1 MILKLAIEAI
11 VLVASIYL
19 LMVSVCI
26 VARMTPKTSH
36 VVRFT
41 IVVLGGVSF
50 MATLKTLTGQ
60 WQFCAVDLSHIV
72 AIFMCAVTIVTGL
85 QPPAIDKPTD

>member
-1 MILKLAIEAI
+1 MVLKLTVEAI

-19 LMVSVCI
+19 LMVSVCV

-36 VVRFT
+36 VIRFT

-50 MATLKTLTGQ
+50 MAALKTLTGQ
-60 WQFCAVDLSHIV
+60 WQFCAVDLSHIAAV
-72 AIFMCAVTIVTGL
+72 FMCAIAMLFNPRV
-85 QPPAIDKPTD
+85 PT

>member
-1 MILKLAIEAI
+1 MVLKLTVEAI

-19 LMVSVCI
+19 LMVSVRV

-36 VVRFT
+36 ITRFT

-60 WQFCAVDLSHIV
+60 WQFCAVDLSHIA
-72 AIFMCAVTIVTGL
+72 AIFMCAVAMLFNPRI
-85 QPPAIDKPTD
+85 PT

>member
-1 MILKLAIEAI
+1 MVLKLTVEAI

-19 LMVSVCI
+19 LTVSVCV

-36 VVRFT
+36 VIRFT

-60 WQFCAVDLSHIV
+60 WQFCAVDLSHIA
-72 AIFMCAVTIVTGL
+72 AIFMCAVAMLFNPRI
-85 QPPAIDKPTD
+85 PT

>member
-1 MILKLAIEAI
+1 MVLKLTVEAI

-19 LMVSVCI
+19 LMVSMCV
-26 VARMTPKTSH
+26 VARMTQKTSH
-36 VVRFT
+36 VTRFT

-60 WQFCAVDLSHIV
+60 WQFCAVDLSHIA
-72 AIFMCAVTIVTGL
+72 AIFMCAVTVLFNPRI
-85 QPPAIDKPTD
+85 PT

>member
-1 MILKLAIEAI
+1 MILKLAVEAI
-11 VLVASIYL
+11 VLIASIYL

-26 VARMTPKTSH
+26 VARMSPKTSH
-36 VVRFT
+36 IIRFT

-50 MATLKTLTGQ
+50 MAALKTLTGQ

-72 AIFMCAVTIVTGL
+72 AIFMCAITMLFNPRIPV
-85 QPPAIDKPTD
+85 